1 LQVPYE
7 LLVLGF
13 VATSGAISTY
23 LDPGVSLALSGVAL
37 VVASNAFA
45 YSSYRGRGLPVV
57 VPAVPAT
64 VVVYAICRVLA
75 LPDYFVDTALLA
87 VLLATLVAHW
97 GTGRVREVFKPAVPI
112 AVLAGVLAGTWV
124 GTLNPLRF
132 TLTPLLEVLAY
143 LVLRSYLE
151 LQRVVP
157 YAAAT
162 LVALNLNPVTYVNPV
177 LLALSS
183 ALYVAKV
190 AVLEVR
196 PSLVPYVV
204 CLDVLLRPTLAGVLG

>member
-1 LQVPYE
+1 MQVPYE

-13 VATSGAISTY
+13 VATSGALSTY

-64 VVVYAICRVLA
+64 VVVYSICRILV

-87 VLLATLVAHW
+87 VLLVTLVVHW
-97 GTGRVREVFKPAVPI
+97 GTSRVRDVFKPVVPL
-112 AVLAGVLAGTWV
+112 AVLTGVLAGIWV
-124 GTLNPLRF
+124 GTSNPLRF

-151 LQRVVP
+151 LRQAVP
-157 YAAAT
+157 YATAM
-162 LVALNLNPVTYVNPV
+162 LVALNLNPATYVNPV

-204 CLDVLLRPTLAGVLG
+204 SLDALLRPTLAGVVG